1 MTIPHL
7 LGRPTNLNH
16 EFSASPQDKSTR
28 RERVKFW
35 IFWSP
40 KMVHYTYSLKTIVVL
55 FFFFFFPAT
64 TRLLQSCTKEVQK
77 FSQNLLHGN
86 QPTMGFWFLHQRGQV
101 YFQVSNQGVCN
112 VPPSLTAV
120 ECHEGYHSICWE
132 DPRCLP
138 TVVGPFLIKDNER
151 ERLT

>member
-55 FFFFFFPAT
+55 FFFFFF
-64 TRLLQSCTKEVQK
+64 SCNHKIVTE
-77 FSQNLLHGN
+77 
-86 QPTMGFWFLHQRGQV
+86 LHQRGPEILTKPSAWQSA
-101 YFQVSNQGVCN
+101 YNGLLIPS
-112 VPPSLTAV
+112 PARPSLLPSFQP
-120 ECHEGYHSICWE
+120 G
-132 DPRCLP
+132 CLQRASL
-138 TVVGPFLIKDNER
+138 FDSC
-151 ERLT
+151 

>member
-1 MTIPHL
+1 MTTPHL

-16 EFSASPQDKSTR
+16 EFTASPQDKSTR
-28 RERVKFW
+28 RGGVKFW

-40 KMVHYTYSLKTIVVL
+40 KMVHYTYSVKTIFVL
-55 FFFFFFPAT
+55 FFFHAT
-64 TRLLQSCTKEVQK
+64 TRLLQSCTQEVQK
-77 FSQNLLHGN
+77 FSQNRLHGN

-101 YFQVSNQGVCN
+101 NFQVSNQGVCS

-120 ECHEGYHSICWE
+120 ECHEGYNSTCWE
-132 DPRCLP
+132 DSRCLP